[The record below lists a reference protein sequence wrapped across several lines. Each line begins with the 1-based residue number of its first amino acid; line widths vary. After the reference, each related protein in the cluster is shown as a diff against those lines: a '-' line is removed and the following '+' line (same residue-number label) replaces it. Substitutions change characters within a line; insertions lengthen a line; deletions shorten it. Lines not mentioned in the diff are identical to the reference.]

1 MYQLEKGKMV
11 KGERALFKPSE
22 DMRDLQF
29 LEELERNPAIS
40 QRELSRK
47 FNIALGVTNACIKK
61 LARKG
66 WVRIRGFNHRKI
78 YYHITSEG
86 LGMKAKLTLK
96 YLAYNVRLYTDLKNL
111 FTRKLLEMESKG
123 IKRVV
128 FYGVSDEMEVAYVTL
143 QVVNLDLVGIV
154 DDDEEKQ
161 EMELFGY
168 RVQKPEAIPSM
179 KLDGVLITSLT
190 NGERIFQ
197 GLKKLVD
204 INKVY
209 VGRL

>member
-1 MYQLEKGKMV
+1 MV
-11 KGERALFKPSE
+11 KREEALFKPSE

-29 LEELERNPAIS
+29 LEELEKNPTIS

-66 WVRIRGFNHRKI
+66 WVKIRGLNHRQI
-78 YYHITSEG
+78 YYHLTSDG

-111 FTRKLLEMESKG
+111 FTRKLLEMENRG

-128 FYGVSDEMEVAYVTL
+128 FYGVGEEMEVAYVTL
-143 QVVNLDLVGIV
+143 QGVNLDLVGIV
-154 DDDEEKQ
+154 DDHQEKQ
-161 EMELFGY
+161 GMKLFNY
-168 RVQKPEAIPSM
+168 RVEKPEVIPSM
-179 KLDGVLITSLT
+179 RPDGVLITSLT
-190 NGERIFQ
+190 DTERIF
-197 GLKKLVD
+197 GELKKQID
-204 INKVY
+204 IKKIHVE
-209 VGRL
+209 RL

>member
-1 MYQLEKGKMV
+1 MV

-66 WVRIRGFNHRKI
+66 WVKVRGLNHRQI
-78 YYHITSEG
+78 YYHLTSEG
-86 LGMKAKLTLK
+86 LGMKAKLTFK

-111 FTRKLLEMESKG
+111 FNRKLLEMERKG
-123 IKRVV
+123 IKRVI

-143 QVVNLDLVGIV
+143 QGVDLDLVGIV
-154 DDDEEKQ
+154 DDDVEKQ
-161 EMELFGY
+161 GMELFGY
-168 RVQKPEAIPSM
+168 RVQKPEAIPS
-179 KLDGVLITSLT
+179 LRPDGVLITSLIDT
-190 NGERIFQ
+190 ERIFG
-197 GLKKLVD
+197 GLKKRID
-204 INKVY
+204 ITKIRVA
-209 VGRL
+209 RL

>member
-1 MYQLEKGKMV
+1 MV
-11 KGERALFKPSE
+11 KKRETLFKPSE

-29 LEELERNPAIS
+29 LEELERNPTIS
-40 QRELSRK
+40 QRELSKK

-66 WVRIRGFNHRKI
+66 WVKVRGLSHRQI
-78 YYHITSEG
+78 YYHLTSEG

-111 FTRKLLEMESKG
+111 FTRKLQEMESRG

-128 FYGVSDEMEVAYVTL
+128 FYGVGDEMEVAYVTL
-143 QVVNLDLVGIV
+143 QWVNLDLVGIA

-161 EMELFGY
+161 GMKLFGY
-168 RVQKPEAIPSM
+168 RVKRPEEIPS
-179 KLDGVLITSLT
+179 LRPDGVLITSLT
-190 NGERIFQ
+190 EGERLFEELRERI
-197 GLKKLVD
+197 D
-204 INKVY
+204 IQKFRIE
-209 VGRL
+209 RL

>member
-1 MYQLEKGKMV
+1 MIKRE
-11 KGERALFKPSE
+11 EALFKPSE

-29 LEELERNPAIS
+29 LEELEKNPNIS
-40 QRELSRK
+40 QRELSKK

-66 WVRIRGFNHRKI
+66 WVKVRGLNHRKI
-78 YYHITSEG
+78 YYHLTSEG

-96 YLAYNVRLYTDLKNL
+96 YLAYNVKLYTDLKDL

-128 FYGVSDEMEVAYVTL
+128 FCGLGDEMEVAYVTL
-143 QVVNLDLVGIV
+143 QGVNLDLVGIV

-161 EMELFGY
+161 GMKLFGY
-168 RVQKPEAIPSM
+168 RVQKPEVIPSM
-179 KLDGVLITSLT
+179 RPDGVLITSLT
-190 NGERIFQ
+190 DTERIFG
-197 GLKKLVD
+197 GLKKKID
-204 INKVY
+204 IAKIHVE
-209 VGRL
+209 RL

>member
-1 MYQLEKGKMV
+1 MV

-29 LEELERNPAIS
+29 LEELERHPTIS

-66 WVRIRGFNHRKI
+66 WVKVRGLNHRQI
-78 YYHITSEG
+78 YYHLTSEG

-96 YLAYNVRLYTDLKNL
+96 YLAYNVRLYSDLKNL
-111 FTRKLLEMESKG
+111 FTRKLLEMENKG
-123 IKRVV
+123 IKKVI
-128 FYGVSDEMEVAYVTL
+128 FYGVGDEMEVAYITL
-143 QVVNLDLVGIV
+143 QGVNLDLVGIV

-161 EMELFGY
+161 GMEIFGY
-168 RVQKPEAIPSM
+168 QVQGRDMIPSM
-179 KLDGVLITSLT
+179 SPDGVLITSLT
-190 NGERIFQ
+190 DTERLFEE
-197 GLKKLVD
+197 LKKRID
-204 INKVY
+204 IKKIRVEQ
-209 VGRL
+209 L

>member
-1 MYQLEKGKMV
+1 MV
-11 KGERALFKPSE
+11 KRKEALFKPSE

-29 LEELERNPAIS
+29 LEELERNPSIS
-40 QRELSRK
+40 QRELSKK

-66 WVRIRGFNHRKI
+66 WVKVRGLNHRQI
-78 YYHITSEG
+78 YYHLTSEG

-111 FTRKLLEMESKG
+111 FTRKLQEMESRG

-128 FYGVSDEMEVAYVTL
+128 FYGVGDEMEVAYVTL
-143 QVVNLDLVGIV
+143 QWVNLDLVGIA

-161 EMELFGY
+161 GMKLFGY
-168 RVQKPEAIPSM
+168 RVKRPEEIPS
-179 KLDGVLITSLT
+179 LRPDGVLITSLT
-190 NGERIFQ
+190 ESERLFD
-197 GLKKLVD
+197 GLRKRVD
-204 INKVY
+204 IQKFRIE
-209 VGRL
+209 RL